1 MKTLSILLA
10 SLFCLSFCPSTEK
23 VATNTSIT
31 SNGFYI
37 TVKDLTNRTY
47 QKYIVESKDSVNII
61 FNKYFKSEME
71 LGDID
76 YPISI
81 YNGKRDFYIARV
93 NVFVK
98 PNGEKNFKNLKYPK
112 VYIKPE
118 KVKRRTQDSIFIFER
133 NKINEPIF

>member
-1 MKTLSILLA
+1 MKTLYILLI
-10 SLFCLSFCPSTEK
+10 SVFCFSFCPSVENA
-23 VATNTSIT
+23 ATNTNNT

-47 QKYIVESKDSVNII
+47 QKYIVENRDSVNII
-61 FNKYFKSEME
+61 FNKYFNSEME

-93 NVFVK
+93 NIFVK
-98 PNGEKNFKNLKYPK
+98 QNGKINFKNLKYPN
-112 VYIKPE
+112 VYIKSTRSN
-118 KVKRRTQDSIFIFER
+118 KRSGLSPTTF
-133 NKINEPIF
+133 